1 VNLKALAICNVQLL
15 MSVCMLC
22 DQTSAAAARRWRE
35 WNTSNILHINN
46 SGCTFVPEMFLLLM
60 ALHLVDTAV
69 ASRPVV
75 QLSTMLKE
83 GADSWHVCCSY
94 ELDDKQHCGQ
104 WQVQQHPVTG
114 AGQRPLC

>member
-1 VNLKALAICNVQLL
+1 

-114 AGQRPLC
+114 AGQ